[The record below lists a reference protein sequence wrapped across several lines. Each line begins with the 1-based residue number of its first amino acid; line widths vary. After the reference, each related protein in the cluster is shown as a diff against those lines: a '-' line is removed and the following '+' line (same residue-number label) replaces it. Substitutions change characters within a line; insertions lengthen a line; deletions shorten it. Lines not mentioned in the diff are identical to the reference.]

1 MAQKQIDQGQR
12 LGGAVS
18 VKNTG
23 AREGQEVVQLY
34 TRDPVASR
42 SRPLRELKAFEK
54 ITLKPGETRQV
65 TLRVP
70 VESLGIHLDD
80 GTYLVEA
87 GAIQVFVGGSSLADP
102 VGEAEILNTFRIPP
116 MERRASAS
124 ASVAQ

>member
-1 MAQKQIDQGQR
+1 M
-12 LGGAVS
+12 LEVS
-18 VKNTG
+18 IKVQNTG
-23 AREGQEVVQLY
+23 ARDGQEVVQLY

-54 ITLKPGETRQV
+54 IALKAGETKQV

-70 VESLGIHLDD
+70 VESLGFNLDD

-87 GAIQVFVGGSSLADP
+87 GTIQVFLGGSSLAEQI
-102 VGEAEILNTFRIPP
+102 GEAEILKTFRIPP

-124 ASVAQ
+124 TTVAQ